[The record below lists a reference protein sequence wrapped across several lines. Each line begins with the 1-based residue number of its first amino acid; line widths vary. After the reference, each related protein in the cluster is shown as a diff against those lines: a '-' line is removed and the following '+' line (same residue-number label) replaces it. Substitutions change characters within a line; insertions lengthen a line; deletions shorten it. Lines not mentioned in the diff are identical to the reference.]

1 MLHCTQGRILSNQHF
16 LSNSV
21 CGFRCFVVFIC
32 PSYFEMAQ
40 LQCIDMAI
48 LSDIFLSLV
57 GIVGALFVS
66 LYLSLQIGRN
76 KIVEFLSNN
85 TFTLFAT
92 EVVWGWN
99 LHRLELVTS
108 MVMSPF
114 LKVILQFVMGGVF
127 AYLLNRF
134 TPVLFGKKKS

>member
-1 MLHCTQGRILSNQHF
+1 MALGVLLFLFVHPILRWHNYSVSIW
-16 LSNSV
+16 LSYQT
-21 CGFRCFVVFIC
+21 F
-32 PSYFEMAQ
+32 
-40 LQCIDMAI
+40 
-48 LSDIFLSLV
+48 FLSLV

-134 TPVLFGKKKS
+134 TPVLIGKKKS

>member
-1 MLHCTQGRILSNQHF
+1 
-16 LSNSV
+16 
-21 CGFRCFVVFIC
+21 
-32 PSYFEMAQ
+32 
-40 LQCIDMAI
+40 MAI
-48 LSDIFLSLV
+48 LSDIFFVTSRYR
-57 GIVGALFVS
+57 GILFVS
-66 LYLSLQIGRN
+66 FYLSLQIGRN

-134 TPVLFGKKKS
+134 TPVLIGKKKS

>member
-1 MLHCTQGRILSNQHF
+1 
-16 LSNSV
+16 
-21 CGFRCFVVFIC
+21 
-32 PSYFEMAQ
+32 
-40 LQCIDMAI
+40 MAI

-92 EVVWGWN
+92 EVWGWN

-134 TPVLFGKKKS
+134 TPVLIGKKKS

>member
-1 MLHCTQGRILSNQHF
+1 
-16 LSNSV
+16 
-21 CGFRCFVVFIC
+21 
-32 PSYFEMAQ
+32 
-40 LQCIDMAI
+40 MAI

-127 AYLLNRF
+127 AYPLNRF
-134 TPVLFGKKKS
+134 TPVLIGKKKS